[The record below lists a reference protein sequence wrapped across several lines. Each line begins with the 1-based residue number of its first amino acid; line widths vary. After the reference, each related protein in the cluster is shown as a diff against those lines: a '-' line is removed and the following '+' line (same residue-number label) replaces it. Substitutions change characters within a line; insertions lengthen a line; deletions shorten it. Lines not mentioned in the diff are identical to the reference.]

1 MQPRTRA
8 RFAASTSEDS
18 ELWKLVDFRRKD
30 YRREERNGRAG
41 APPRRRKHETAAIA
55 VEAPSVIQH
64 PLVEVASFISH
75 EVSEPKE
82 IIDEE
87 IVNLAS
93 VDETVSQSLQL
104 EPVIEASSIQEIV
117 SSLSS
122 SSSTSSPPRAP
133 KDVSSTLP
141 RVSRFDN
148 LAENLSS
155 SSSSLSLFSSS
166 LFSSSIVLPKRFID
180 VQPHTTSTSYS
191 AFFTPLTSCD
201 YSTRRTSVNP
211 PLQKKLRRSERTGWL
226 HLLNPENKELDDP
239 RVGHRSGGGG
249 GGRSDDLN
257 DEEDQRMKNEDE
269 TGLTHASPSR
279 TTSSV
284 LLPRTVLFQSPT
296 IVSSSSSSSSSSSLP
311 SSSLSS
317 LAEATLPILLP
328 STPST
333 LVPSLSLASNH
344 EHLLVDSDI
353 EPTSLLGVE
362 EAPSACIIC
371 CDDFVSEEGVE
382 KETVEM
388 ECCGGIIC
396 LSCICKVVQLR
407 SNRKTCALCQAPLSE
422 EVMSEILFRKKQ
434 EKVEKREARRL
445 MLISINE
452 GTEDILAAR
461 RVAEVMANVGK

>member
-64 PLVEVASFISH
+64 PLVEVASFNSH

-87 IVNLAS
+87 IVKLAS

-122 SSSTSSPPRAP
+122 SSSSSSPPRAP

-180 VQPHTTSTSYS
+180 VHPHTTSTSYS

-239 RVGHRSGGGG
+239 RVGHRIGGG

-269 TGLTHASPSR
+269 TGPTHASPSR

-284 LLPRTVLFQSPT
+284 LLPRTVLFQSPA
-296 IVSSSSSSSSSSSLP
+296 IVSSSSSSSLP
-311 SSSLSS
+311 SSSSSS

-328 STPST
+328 SAPST
-333 LVPSLSLASNH
+333 LVPSLSLVSNH

-434 EKVEKREARRL
+434 EKVVKREARRL

>member
-30 YRREERNGRAG
+30 YRREERNRRVG
-41 APPRRRKHETAAIA
+41 APPRRRKHETAAKT

-64 PLVEVASFISH
+64 PLVEVASFISN

-87 IVNLAS
+87 IVKLAS

-122 SSSTSSPPRAP
+122 SSSSSSTSSPPRAP

-148 LAENLSS
+148 LAENLS

-269 TGLTHASPSR
+269 TGPTHASPSR

-284 LLPRTVLFQSPT
+284 LLPRTVLFQSPA
-296 IVSSSSSSSSSSSLP
+296 IVSSSSSSSLP
-311 SSSLSS
+311 SSSSSS
-317 LAEATLPILLP
+317 LAEATLPIPLP
-328 STPST
+328 SAPST

>member
-87 IVNLAS
+87 IVKLAS

-122 SSSTSSPPRAP
+122 SSSSSSSPRAP

-269 TGLTHASPSR
+269 TGPTHASPSR

-284 LLPRTVLFQSPT
+284 LLPRTVLFQSPA
-296 IVSSSSSSSSSSSLP
+296 IVSSSSSSSLP
-311 SSSLSS
+311 SSSSSS
-317 LAEATLPILLP
+317 LAEATLPIPLP
-328 STPST
+328 SAPST